1 MLNDRKVRL
10 KDINDMFMDTG
21 VGKSAYS
28 VIGQGKV
35 ERIISSS
42 KKEVKE
48 IIEEAAGVKK
58 FQQRKTESEKKLE
71 NVSSEVEKIELVLN
85 ETGENRAK
93 IKKQAE
99 KALAFLELK
108 NERDTVNKGLLF
120 MILKK

>member
-1 MLNDRKVRL
+1 MRL
-10 KDINDMFMDTG
+10 KDISDLFMDTG

-71 NVSSEVEKIELVLN
+71 NVSSEVEKIELILN

-93 IKKQAE
+93 VKNR
-99 KALAFLELK
+99 LK
-108 NERDTVNKGLLF
+108 RLWLS
-120 MILKK
+120 LK